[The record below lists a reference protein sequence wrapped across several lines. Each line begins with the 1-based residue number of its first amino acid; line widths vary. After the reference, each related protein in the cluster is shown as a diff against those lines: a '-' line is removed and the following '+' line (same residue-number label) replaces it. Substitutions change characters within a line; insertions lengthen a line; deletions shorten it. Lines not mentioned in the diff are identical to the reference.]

1 LQSRNERSR
10 TKLIATLGPS
20 TSDRDM
26 LRRMFLDGIDVCRL
40 NFSHGSREEH
50 ARAISMVREINS
62 ELGSSVA
69 VLADLQGPKIRVGEV
84 QGGSV
89 TLNEGAELYLLT
101 GDLEGNSEEVSVSYD
116 ALPVDVKP
124 GDRILMDDGLIELSV
139 MDSNGRDRVRTKIIH
154 GGKLGSRKGVNLPSS
169 SLSVPSLT
177 EKDRED
183 AVFAIEQGVDW
194 IALSFVRSAG
204 DIEDLR
210 ELVESSGGSAGLI
223 AKIEKPQALED
234 IDRIIDTA
242 DAVMVARGDLGV
254 EVEFHRVPMIQKMI
268 VRKCLRAAT
277 PVIIATQMME
287 SMIESYRPTRAEAA
301 DVANAVLDGA
311 DTLMLSGETA
321 IGRYPD
327 LVIRNMQRIIDWTE
341 EHEGLHP
348 LGPSPHTGDSGSFP
362 DSICY
367 SAVQMARQAGAR
379 AIVTFTHSGYTA
391 VRISSHR
398 PEADIFA
405 FTMNR
410 QLLPMLSLV
419 WGVQAFYLESSGQI
433 EDYTDRSMG
442 FLRERELASP
452 GDTVVHVG
460 SIPLQEH
467 GKTNMLKLS
476 RIQPGP

>member
-1 LQSRNERSR
+1 MQSRNERSR

-26 LRRMFLDGIDVCRL
+26 LHRMFLEGIDVCRL

-84 QGGSV
+84 EGGRV
-89 TLNEGAELYLLT
+89 MLNEGAELQLLT
-101 GDLEGNSEEVSVSYD
+101 GDIEGNSGEVSVSYD
-116 ALPVDVKP
+116 ALPEDVKP
-124 GDRILMDDGLIELSV
+124 GDRILMDDGRIELSV
-139 MDSNGRDRVRTKIIH
+139 IGSNGRDRVTTRVVH
-154 GGKLGSRKGVNLPSS
+154 GGPLDSKKGVNLPSS
-169 SLSVPSLT
+169 RLSVPSLT

-194 IALSFVRSAG
+194 IALSFVRSSS
-204 DIEDLR
+204 DITDLR
-210 ELVESSGGSAGLI
+210 ELVESSGGSARLI

-254 EVEFHRVPMIQKMI
+254 EVEFHKVPMIQKMI

-433 EDYTDRSMG
+433 EDYTDRSMD
-442 FLRERELASP
+442 FLRDSGLAGP